1 MVYSQP
7 RNVFRYLNAIKSN
20 PRSPQSTTCGSGGR
34 RASVAPLALE
44 NTAMANHPVS
54 TRATR
59 FAIKIVLLSL
69 PNALYRRASI
79 TRSRNDMVIDPS
91 FPIATACKYHIGGE
105 RLHLEIS
112 LLSIRLTPGQQDIL
126 RAPRTKIK
134 RVDGGNEFAVILHLI
149 CDSTVGV
156 PRFARRNAL
165 GRTLCSN
172 VR

>member
-20 PRSPQSTTCGSGGR
+20 PRSPQSTTCGNGGR

-91 FPIATACKYHIGGE
+91 FPIVNGLFGCTIQIGGL
-105 RLHLEIS
+105 LHDHA
-112 LLSIRLTPGQQDIL
+112 TL
-126 RAPRTKIK
+126 RA
-134 RVDGGNEFAVILHLI
+134 
-149 CDSTVGV
+149 
-156 PRFARRNAL
+156 ARGQCA
-165 GRTLCSN
+165 
-172 VR
+172 